1 MGYQYFKRPLEPAGV
16 NAFAPGGAVA
26 GMSTAYGLNDI
37 LPFLTSGTLVKG
49 GVVKLTSQGTVKHTT
64 GSSGRLVLGVLLTT
78 GSTGFV
84 LVHGL
89 AKVAVSTGAVK
100 RGAKLRATSGAISAT
115 VGGTVKASTNNTQN
129 IVGFALTS
137 AAAAAGAR
145 SVLAFIHPVGRA
157 STAA

>member
-1 MGYQYFKRPLEPAGV
+1 MGFDYKKRPVGAPGL
-16 NAFAPGGAVA
+16 NAYAPGGAIA
-26 GMSTAYGLNDI
+26 AMSTAYGLNDV

-64 GSSGRLVLGVLLTT
+64 GSSGRFVHGVLLTT
-78 GSTGFV
+78 GTTGFV
-84 LVHGL
+84 LLHGL

-115 VGGTVKASTNNTQN
+115 VGGTVKATTNNTQN
-129 IVGFALTS
+129 VVGFALTS

-145 SVLAFIHPVGRA
+145 SVLAFIHPVG
-157 STAA
+157 